1 MPDHEVLELLLFFSI
16 PRKDTNALA
25 HELIEHFG
33 SLNCVLEAS
42 ADDLM
47 QVNGIGETSATLITL
62 AFQLTKKYLK
72 NASDKKLKKYDGPE
86 SVKELLM
93 SKYLGAREE
102 MVYMLSLD
110 FDDNIL
116 AINKISHGTFSAA
129 NIDKRFVLETAFRNK
144 ARSVVLVHN
153 HVNGIP
159 VPSRDDLNTTKSVG
173 DFFQGVNVHLLDH
186 LIYTDEDIFSMA
198 QVKKFAPLF
207 I

>member
-1 MPDHEVLELLLFFSI
+1 MARKEAVIMHEDHRKRVKERFLKDGIENMPDHEVLELLLFFSI

-102 MVYMLSLD
+102 MGAAYMANGIVTLAGSRLYTSMAD
-110 FDDNIL
+110 TDEIIDGALERFDDVF
-116 AINKISHGTFSAA
+116 K
-129 NIDKRFVLETAFRNK
+129 
-144 ARSVVLVHN
+144 
-153 HVNGIP
+153 
-159 VPSRDDLNTTKSVG
+159 
-173 DFFQGVNVHLLDH
+173 NVKVCPADRV
-186 LIYTDEDIFSMA
+186 FA
-198 QVKKFAPLF
+198 KK
-207 I
+207 

>member
-47 QVNGIGETSATLITL
+47 QVNGIGEASATLITL

-72 NASDKKLKKYDGPE
+72 NASDKK
-86 SVKELLM
+86 LLM

-159 VPSRDDLNTTKSVG
+159 VPSRDDLNTTKAVG

>member
-1 MPDHEVLELLLFFSI
+1 
-16 PRKDTNALA
+16 
-25 HELIEHFG
+25 
-33 SLNCVLEAS
+33 
-42 ADDLM
+42 
-47 QVNGIGETSATLITL
+47 
-62 AFQLTKKYLK
+62 
-72 NASDKKLKKYDGPE
+72 
-86 SVKELLM
+86 
-93 SKYLGAREE
+93 

-159 VPSRDDLNTTKSVG
+159 VPSRDDLNTTKAVG

-186 LIYTDEDIFSMA
+186 LIYTDEDIFFNGAGQEICTAVYIKDINMD
-198 QVKKFAPLF
+198 KFILHSQYKPMGDQPQHDSRTDRRS
-207 I
+207 